1 VGWLPGDTVL
11 PLSMLEVRGESI
23 DARGRRSKL
32 FVEDSLRSVVV
43 VVVVVVEDVCL
54 FVVLFVGE
62 AMRTGR

>member
-1 VGWLPGDTVL
+1 
-11 PLSMLEVRGESI
+11 MLEVRGESI